1 MYNQFAALLSRR
13 LKNRPVVFCYTTV
26 THTDAIVKMSK
37 NKTDILCEKGTGS
50 ELFTSREAAR
60 FLDYHPVAFRRLVST
75 GKVRM
80 YSRTGNYP
88 LFLREELEKYQATNK
103 WAGKKA
109 RLKGRPAQ
117 TPAHTGNKGI
127 LAVVTASRKGKEIVV
142 ENLAGFKWG
151 DVPAILARVAA
162 KYGKIPFRITLEL
175 PDGTGVTILFHTSA
189 PKAEA
194 RKKLPN
200 RKNAI

>member
-1 MYNQFAALLSRR
+1 
-13 LKNRPVVFCYTTV
+13 
-26 THTDAIVKMSK
+26 MSK
-37 NKTDILCEKGTGS
+37 NKTDILYEKGTGS

-88 LFLREELEKYQATNK
+88 LFLREELEKYQITNK

-109 RLKGRPAQ
+109 MLKARPAQ
-117 TPAHTGNKGI
+117 PPASTGNKGI
-127 LAVVTASRKGKEIVV
+127 LAVVTASPKRKEIIV
-142 ENLAGFKWG
+142 ENLAGFKWE
-151 DVPAILARVAA
+151 DVLAIRARVAA

-175 PDGTGVTILFHTSA
+175 PDGTGFTILFHTSA
-189 PKAEA
+189 AKAEA

-200 RKNAI
+200 RKNTI